1 MAAMISLRLFD
12 GILFDECGE
21 IFWNTLK
28 TGEDRDKKNCSV

>member
-21 IFWNTLK
+21 NFSEYA
-28 TGEDRDKKNCSV
+28 EDR